1 TDGPWD
7 RLDYLRVSPDLP
19 QNSNDDEDQDDDEQ
33 EVDEVSR
40 PRDGGNARGPE
51 VPQQPEDDQ
60 DHDEQLEHVSLRSIT
75 RCGDVRSYRRQPTK
89 STPRRSTVTRDDRR
103 CTVATCFPSNEMKG
117 NGAGPARGR
126 APRRSRWPPHP
137 SLPWTRGARSAGV
150 RSCPSARAGV
160 SWPKISMPCL
170 SIGG

>member
-7 RLDYLRVSPDLP
+7 RLDYLRVPPDLP

-75 RCGDVRSYRRQPTK
+75 RCGDVRSYRWQPTK
-89 STPRRSTVTRDDRR
+89 STPQRSSACGR
-103 CTVATCFPSNEMKG
+103 
-117 NGAGPARGR
+117 NGPRARHRALGR
-126 APRRSRWPPHP
+126 YDPVGIRFGS
-137 SLPWTRGARSAGV
+137 
-150 RSCPSARAGV
+150 
-160 SWPKISMPCL
+160 
-170 SIGG
+170 GGWI